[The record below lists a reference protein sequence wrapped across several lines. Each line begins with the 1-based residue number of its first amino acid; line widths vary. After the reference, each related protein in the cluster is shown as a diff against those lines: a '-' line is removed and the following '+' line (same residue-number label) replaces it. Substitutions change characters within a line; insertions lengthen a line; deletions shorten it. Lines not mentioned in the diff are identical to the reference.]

1 MSVIMPG
8 RMSRFSLPQDP
19 VFQQLNASISFDW
32 RLAPY
37 DLEQSRAHAKM
48 LAEAQI
54 ISAADRDALLNGL
67 DRVEDELDSGAFAF
81 RPDDEDIHMA
91 IERRLT
97 EIVGPVGGKLHTA
110 RSRNDQVATDMAM
123 FTRAHALMTIERL
136 QRLQSALVQLADRH
150 LDWAMPGYTH
160 LQRAQPV
167 YLAHHL
173 LAYFWMFRRDAR
185 RFEHVLGATSDLPL
199 GAGALAGVNFETDR
213 ALVARELG
221 FTGVAPNSI
230 DAVSNRDFVLDYLA
244 AAATCATHLSR
255 LGAEIVLWSSEEF
268 GFCEVSD
275 AWASGSSIMPQKKN
289 PDAAELLRAKAPRVA
304 AHLVGLHGVFHG
316 LPLTYNK
323 DMQEDKEHLFDAA
336 DTLDL
341 CLQAAA
347 GMLGGISFSR
357 ERLAGAAADEMIAA
371 VDVADMLVRRGVPF
385 RQSHGI
391 VAGLVREAVASG
403 RTLSELTPEEL
414 ARHSEALDDEFYA
427 VLSQHAWLESKVSEG
442 GTALDRVREQLAH
455 ARAELDGQPA

>member
-1 MSVIMPG
+1 
-8 RMSRFSLPQDP
+8 MSRFSIPQDP
-19 VFQQLNASISFDW
+19 VFQQLNASIGFDW
-32 RLAPY
+32 RLGPY
-37 DLEQSRAHAKM
+37 DIEQSRAHVRM
-48 LAEAQI
+48 LAEAGIVSDQ
-54 ISAADRDALLNGL
+54 DRDALLSGL
-67 DRVEDELDSGAFAF
+67 DRVEGELDTGVFEF

-123 FTRAHALMTIERL
+123 FTRAHALGTVERL
-136 QRLQSALVQLADRH
+136 QSLQSALVQLADRH

-199 GAGALAGVNFETDR
+199 GAGALAGVNFPTDR

-221 FTGVAPNSI
+221 FSGVAPNSI

-255 LGAEIVLWSSEEF
+255 LGAEIVLWSSDEF

-304 AHLVGLHGVFHG
+304 AHLMAMHGVLHG

-323 DMQEDKEHLFDAA
+323 DLQEDKEHLFDAA

-347 GMLGGISFSR
+347 GMLAGISFDR

-385 RQSHGI
+385 RQAHGI
-391 VAGLVREAVASG
+391 VAGLVREAVDSG
-403 RTLSELTPEEL
+403 RALSQLSREELT
-414 ARHSEALDDEFYA
+414 RHSEALDDEYYD
-427 VLSQHAWLESKVSEG
+427 VLAQHSWLESKISEG

-455 ARAELDGQPA
+455 ARAELEDQPA

>member
-1 MSVIMPG
+1 
-8 RMSRFSLPQDP
+8 MSRFTMPQDP
-19 VFQQLNASISFDW
+19 VFQQLNASIGFDW
-32 RLAPY
+32 RLGPY
-37 DLEQSRAHAKM
+37 DIEQSRAHATM
-48 LAEAQI
+48 LAEAGI
-54 ISAADRDALLNGL
+54 ISTADRDALLGGL
-67 DRVEDELDSGAFAF
+67 ARVEEELDSGEFAF
-81 RPDDEDIHMA
+81 REDDEDIHMA

-97 EIVGPVGGKLHTA
+97 EIAGAVGGKLHTA
-110 RSRNDQVATDMAM
+110 RSRNDQVATDVAM
-123 FTRAHALMTIERL
+123 FTRAHALTTIERL
-136 QRLQSALVQLADRH
+136 QGVQSALVQLADRH
-150 LDWAMPGYTH
+150 LDWPMPGYTH

-185 RFEHVLGATSDLPL
+185 RFEHVLGSTSDLPL

-213 ALVARELG
+213 GLVARELG
-221 FTGVAPNSI
+221 FTGVAANSI
-230 DAVSNRDFVLDYLA
+230 DAVSNRDYVLDYLA

-289 PDAAELLRAKAPRVA
+289 PDAAELLRAKAPRVV
-304 AHLVGLHGVFHG
+304 AHLAALHGVLHG

-323 DMQEDKEHLFDAA
+323 DLQEDKEHLFDAA

-341 CLQAAA
+341 CLQAAT
-347 GMLGGISFSR
+347 GMLSGLSFDR
-357 ERLAGAAADEMIAA
+357 ARMADAASDEMIAA

-391 VAGLVREAVASG
+391 VAGLVREALASG
-403 RTLSELTPEEL
+403 RTLSQLSRDEL
-414 ARHSEALDDEFYA
+414 ARHSEALDDEFYE
-427 VLSQHAWLESKVSEG
+427 VLASRSWLESKVSEG